1 MERTNYYTL
10 SEIIYRDI
18 KESITNHKY
27 KNGSRLLLKNLSNEM
42 KVSITPV
49 REAFKKLD
57 KDGLVKIIPNKGAI
71 VTVLT
76 LKDIVEIYDLRRQ
89 LESLA
94 IELITKRITKNMVN
108 ELNEI
113 CDKDDDCLIKGNLDL
128 HIEYNN
134 EFHKLLVMFS
144 QNKRLNKFYSELG
157 GQLSLVMSKT
167 INFAGEPKKSAI
179 EHRKIIEA
187 LKKGNVEIAKKIIQS
202 HIQNAKEDILSRA
215 RNMFK
220 EKKINYNIKIDEII

>member
-1 MERTNYYTL
+1 LRKVYTELTKQSKGLSRNKDTLLAYRAENY
-10 SEIIYRDI
+10 
-18 KESITNHKY
+18 
-27 KNGSRLLLKNLSNEM
+27 LSNEM

-94 IELITKRITKNMVN
+94 VELIIKKITKNIID

-113 CDKDDDCLIKGNLDL
+113 CDKDDDYIIKGNLDL
-128 HIEYNN
+128 HTKCNN
-134 EFHKLLVMFS
+134 KFHKLLVKFS
-144 QNKRLNKFYSELG
+144 QSERLNKFYSDIS

-167 INFAGEPKKSAI
+167 INFAGESSYWSTDHM
-179 EHRKIIEA
+179 ER
-187 LKKGNVEIAKKIIQS
+187 
-202 HIQNAKEDILSRA
+202 
-215 RNMFK
+215 
-220 EKKINYNIKIDEII
+220 